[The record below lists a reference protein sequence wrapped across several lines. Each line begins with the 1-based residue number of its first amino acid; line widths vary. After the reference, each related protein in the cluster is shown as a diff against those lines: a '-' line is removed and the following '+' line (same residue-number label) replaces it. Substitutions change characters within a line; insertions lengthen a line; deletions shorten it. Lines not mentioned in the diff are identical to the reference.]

1 VVAGSRVTT
10 HADEIGAWAALLRT
24 HAALVPRMSRR
35 VQQATGLPLTWYDV
49 LLELNAAPGKRLTMQ
64 QLGEVVVLSR
74 SRASRVVDELAGA
87 GLVRRDPH
95 PDDRRSA
102 FAVLTDTG
110 RAALRR
116 AAPVYLASI
125 REEFASRLSAAD
137 LHRLRRIL
145 EKLLA
150 DTERWPS
157 WGAGP
162 QTMTTPPARATPEP
176 VRSSGRRAMTN
187 RRPARTE
194 RATPQ

>member
-1 VVAGSRVTT
+1 MIAGSRVTSHT
-10 HADEIGAWAALLRT
+10 DDIGAWAALLRA
-24 HAALVPRMSRR
+24 HAALVPRMNRR
-35 VQQATGLPLTWYDV
+35 VEQATGLPLTWYDV

-87 GLVRRDPH
+87 GLVRRDSH

-125 REEFASRLSAAD
+125 RDEFASRLSAAD

-150 DTERWPS
+150 DPEDSP
-157 WGAGP
+157 AGS
-162 QTMTTPPARATPEP
+162 RAP
-176 VRSSGRRAMTN
+176 R
-187 RRPARTE
+187 
-194 RATPQ
+194 